1 MAELHKGLRIK
12 PELLEALVKTHFGA
26 EYTSRL
32 AWNVVRGRY
41 VPSTVPRRIAA
52 PQRLFG
58 LQIGWRVV
66 GEFSENLGFRLELW
80 DPSLLRQAERLIEEY
95 NTKTDGTK
103 LELHPF
109 FMGRRAPGLR
119 PAA

>member
-1 MAELHKGLRIK
+1 MAELEKGMRIK
-12 PELLEALVKTHFGA
+12 PELVEALVKKHFGA

-32 AWNVVRGRY
+32 AWNVVKGRY
-41 VPSTVPRRIAA
+41 VPSTLPRRIAA

-66 GEFSENLGFRLELW
+66 GELSENLGFRLELW
-80 DPSLLRQAERLIEEY
+80 DPSLLRQAEGLIEEY
-95 NTKTDGTK
+95 NKNTDGAR

-109 FMGRRAPGLR
+109 FMGRRAPGQR
-119 PAA
+119 IAA